1 MIRWFDQSIRR
12 KLMLSLIGIFLV
24 TYSLTAIVVLTSFQQ
39 SLRETEAGAL
49 TQVANQKLNRI
60 EAYFGAL
67 ATNIKAWARLEVMND
82 IFSGDI
88 DKRISRTLVELHD
101 QYGLAG
107 QVYVFDADRT
117 LTAASHPIMEDVN
130 LPPVWDVAIKD
141 QLQFVGEALNPMPG
155 APDGERVVALI
166 APIKARFQSKK
177 PIGTLVAT
185 VPWSSVQAMLDQ
197 DGLPAILVRMGDYR
211 PLLASSLNIPGD
223 TIPMASATLSIDGV
237 DYIAGYANATEN
249 SLLGWAV
256 VAVKTEESI
265 STAIRNVALQLFALG
280 VALFVPIHFGIR
292 WMSRRLTDPVN
303 ALERTVGDITKA
315 KDLSLRADI
324 KAGDEIGRLA
334 NAFNDM
340 AQSLE
345 TTSREREDVLKRLES
360 LNLTLEKRVEARTA
374 ELSGANAQLQ
384 EAYEQLKTTQSQLVQ
399 SEKMASLGQLVAG
412 VAHELNNPISFIY
425 ANYPH
430 IEEYAEE
437 ILELLDEIREVPV
450 PDESRAL
457 IEKKIASHDLE
468 LVREDLKKIVESGKA
483 GASRIKEIVLALRS
497 FSRLDE
503 AEKKAVSLEKG
514 LDDTLA
520 ILNHFLKNGI
530 EVTKHYDLN
539 TPVDCHAGKINQVF
553 TNIIFNA
560 VQAMGE
566 KGNLELTTKRQG
578 DLAKISIRDTGPG
591 IPADILDRIFDPFFT
606 TKKVGEG
613 TGLGLSISYGIVEE
627 HGGTLEVDSVVGEGT
642 TFNITLP
649 IKPKSE
655 T

>member
-1 MIRWFDQSIRR
+1 
-12 KLMLSLIGIFLV
+12 
-24 TYSLTAIVVLTSFQQ
+24 
-39 SLRETEAGAL
+39 
-49 TQVANQKLNRI
+49 
-60 EAYFGAL
+60 
-67 ATNIKAWARLEVMND
+67 
-82 IFSGDI
+82 
-88 DKRISRTLVELHD
+88 
-101 QYGLAG
+101 
-107 QVYVFDADRT
+107 
-117 LTAASHPIMEDVN
+117 
-130 LPPVWDVAIKD
+130 
-141 QLQFVGEALNPMPG
+141 
-155 APDGERVVALI
+155 
-166 APIKARFQSKK
+166 
-177 PIGTLVAT
+177 
-185 VPWSSVQAMLDQ
+185 
-197 DGLPAILVRMGDYR
+197 
-211 PLLASSLNIPGD
+211 
-223 TIPMASATLSIDGV
+223 PMASATLSIDGV

-627 HGGTLEVDSVVGEGT
+627 HGGTLEVNSVVGEGT
-642 TFNITLP
+642 TFTITLP